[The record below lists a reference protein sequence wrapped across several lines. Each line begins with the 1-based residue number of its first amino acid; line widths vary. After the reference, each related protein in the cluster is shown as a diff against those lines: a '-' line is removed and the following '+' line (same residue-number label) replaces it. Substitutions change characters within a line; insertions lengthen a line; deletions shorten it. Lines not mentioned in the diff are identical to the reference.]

1 MAAYNID
8 KITKQFP
15 QIWKKKKAKEL
26 IKSHHIAAIVSD
38 NIVLTPNGR
47 FSYTEE
53 YDYVNQNTRISFGK
67 NCDNIKTEKQQEELS
82 RVSWLPIPLPDGG
95 NQEPDGAGQC
105 QKPE

>member
-53 YDYVNQNTRISFGK
+53 YDYVK
-67 NCDNIKTEKQQEELS
+67 A
-82 RVSWLPIPLPDGG
+82 IPHRKK
-95 NQEPDGAGQC
+95 C
-105 QKPE
+105 QIPPSVI

>member
-82 RVSWLPIPLPDGG
+82 RVSWLLTFRHSAHLLLDESLFRIYI
-95 NQEPDGAGQC
+95 
-105 QKPE
+105 

>member
-1 MAAYNID
+1 MHRYGHQPFRLTQVLEKEKNKGEIMKVAAKQINKAIKADVSDTVVFMAAYNID

-26 IKSHHIAAIVSD
+26 LKSHHIAAIVSD

-53 YDYVNQNTRISFGK
+53 YDYVT
-67 NCDNIKTEKQQEELS
+67 
-82 RVSWLPIPLPDGG
+82 
-95 NQEPDGAGQC
+95 
-105 QKPE
+105 